1 MHPEALTEA
10 GSRVF
15 PRLAPFRSFYLVG
28 GTALAL
34 QIGHRV
40 SVDFDLFS
48 NAELPRTLL
57 SRVRR
62 VFPGQFILPTINN
75 REQLN
80 VSIRGV
86 KTTFFRYQYPPILP
100 LVTYQGVRMASVPEI
115 AAMKAFAIGQ
125 RGTYRDYV
133 DMYFLLAE
141 RHITIR
147 KILQLAKK
155 KYGAEFNDRLFL
167 EQLVYLEDIP
177 SAPVEFLRD
186 SVDRKTIQQFLEG
199 AVRQF
204 ARRLR

>member
-10 GSRVF
+10 GRVVF
-15 PRLAPFRSFYLVG
+15 PRLARFRSFHLVG

-48 NAELPRTLL
+48 STELPRTLL

-62 VFPGQFILPTINN
+62 VFPGQLIVSTINN

-86 KTTFFRYQYPPILP
+86 KTTFFWYRYPPALP

-133 DMYFLLAE
+133 DMHFLLTE
-141 RHITIR
+141 EHITIR

-155 KYGAEFNDRLFL
+155 KYGAEFNERLFL
-167 EQLVYLEDIP
+167 EQLVYLEDVR
-177 SAPVEFLRD
+177 SSPVKFLRNP
-186 SVDRKTIQQFLEG
+186 VDRETIQRLLEG
-199 AVRQF
+199 SVREF
-204 ARRLR
+204 ARRP

>member
-1 MHPEALTEA
+1 MHQEALTEA
-10 GSRVF
+10 GKSTF
-15 PRLAPFRSFYLVG
+15 PRLARFRGFYLVG

-62 VFPGQFILPTINN
+62 VFPGHFTVPTINN
-75 REQLN
+75 REQLD

-86 KTTFFRYQYPPILP
+86 KTTFFWYRYPPILP
-100 LVTYQGVRMASVPEI
+100 LVTYQGVHMASIAEI

-147 KILQLAKK
+147 KVFQLAKK
-155 KYGAEFNDRLFL
+155 KYGEEFNERLFL
-167 EQLVYLEDIP
+167 EQLVYLEDIS
-177 SAPVEFLRD
+177 SAPVEFLRNL
-186 SVDRKTIQQFLEG
+186 VDRSTIQRFLEKS
-199 AVRQF
+199 VRQF
-204 ARRLR
+204 VRRLR